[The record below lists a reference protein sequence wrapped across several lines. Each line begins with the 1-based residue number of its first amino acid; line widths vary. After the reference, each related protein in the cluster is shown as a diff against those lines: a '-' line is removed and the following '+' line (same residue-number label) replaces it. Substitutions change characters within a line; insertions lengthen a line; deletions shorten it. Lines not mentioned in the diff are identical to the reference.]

1 MQTQDNKNLF
11 DGQPFYVGIDYH
23 KKSWKV
29 TILCEQY
36 EHKTMSQNPDPNLLA
51 SYLKR
56 NFPGG
61 QYQAV
66 YEAGFSGFETCRK
79 LKQLGVDC
87 MVIHPADV
95 PSTQKE
101 KLQKTDKADSRKLAR
116 TLRSNVFEA
125 IHIPERKLEAD
136 RALVRQRFR
145 MMKDVNRTKNRVKSL
160 LFQFGIDIPEQFTA
174 AQTRHWSKVY
184 INWLKQLSIEQ
195 ESLKQTFDNYIHIGE
210 IQRKE
215 LLFINRQV
223 RSLSQANAYK
233 SNYNLLISIPGI
245 GLMTAMTFL
254 VQIGDI
260 RRFTRLDDLCNYI
273 GLVPRMYGSGEKM
286 QTGKMIKRGRK
297 ELKIMLIEAS
307 WVAIRKDPAL
317 MLKFNDLAKRMHK
330 NKAIIRIARKMLS
343 RIRYVLQ
350 YQQEYV
356 LGVIE

>member
-1 MQTQDNKNLF
+1 M
-11 DGQPFYVGIDYH
+11 
-23 KKSWKV
+23 
-29 TILCEQY
+29 
-36 EHKTMSQNPDPNLLA
+36 
-51 SYLKR
+51 
-56 NFPGG
+56 
-61 QYQAV
+61 
-66 YEAGFSGFETCRK
+66 
-79 LKQLGVDC
+79 
-87 MVIHPADV
+87 
-95 PSTQKE
+95 
-101 KLQKTDKADSRKLAR
+101 
-116 TLRSNVFEA
+116 
-125 IHIPERKLEAD
+125 
-136 RALVRQRFR
+136 
-145 MMKDVNRTKNRVKSL
+145 

-260 RRFTRLDDLCNYI
+260 RRFNRLDDLCNYV
-273 GLVPRMYGSGEKM
+273 GLVPKMYGSGEKM